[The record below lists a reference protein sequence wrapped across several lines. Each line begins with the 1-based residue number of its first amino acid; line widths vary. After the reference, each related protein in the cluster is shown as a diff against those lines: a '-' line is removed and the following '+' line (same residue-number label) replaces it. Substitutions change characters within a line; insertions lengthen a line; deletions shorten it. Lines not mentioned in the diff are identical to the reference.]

1 MDDNLAN
8 NNNLPE
14 KPQETD
20 RWGSPQSSGSDDSS
34 RWYGELY
41 SPESDHPSS
50 QNADRAPET
59 VVITEPTSGTTM
71 TKKDDGFPVWAA
83 GEHDPHEDDGHH
95 GSGRRQASVERKLAD
110 GQGNGLYVGVDLS
123 RLWPCRLSDGKAVH
137 SDILGGADYVQ
148 KEDGKVGLFR

>member
-41 SPESDHPSS
+41 SPGSEQPAGQSTSTP
-50 QNADRAPET
+50 PET
-59 VVITEPTSGTTM
+59 VVITEPTRTAEAS
-71 TKKDDGFPVWAA
+71 KKNDSFPVWAI
-83 GEHDPHEDDGHH
+83 
-95 GSGRRQASVERKLAD
+95 VLIV
-110 GQGNGLYVGVDLS
+110 LLVLS
-123 RLWPCRLSDGKAVH
+123 LCVLCPVILV
-137 SDILGGADYVQ
+137 LGGVIS
-148 KEDGKVGLFR
+148 LFQGALILLPFI

>member
-71 TKKDDGFPVWAA
+71 TKKDDGFPVWAIILI
-83 GEHDPHEDDGHH
+83 
-95 GSGRRQASVERKLAD
+95 VLLVLA
-110 GQGNGLYVGVDLS
+110 LCVLCPVIL
-123 RLWPCRLSDGKAVH
+123 V
-137 SDILGGADYVQ
+137 LGGVIS
-148 KEDGKVGLFR
+148 LFKGALIVLPFI